1 MEKGGKVKT
10 KQKEGGSEGRKEY
23 VVRNMRN
30 LGNIY

>member
-10 KQKEGGSEGRKEY
+10 KQKEGSEGRKEY